1 MPPMRLR
8 ISQHQKVQVSA
19 GQEERYCGDLILK
32 KGARLHSQC
41 ENAYGYHVR
50 CCMREKGNAPYPEVL
65 PPKLQQSSCMAA
77 RCVAPPQQR
86 YAAAKSTVPSRKSV
100 TEAAIQLLLPVLGSD
115 DVVAVAGLGLAV
127 LATAVLVTVVVLVV
141 VAAGFSEGFAVG
153 PVVGSPAVGLAL
165 AEELSVPP
173 PGTSRPSVSP
183 AGGVAASGSITT
195 CGATAPDASTTPLA
209 LKVPPAGVTNR
220 ADTSDPPMHATPLSA
235 PVASSHEASTESR
248 QPAAPLP
255 RPASCRYT
263 P

>member
-127 LATAVLVTVVVLVV
+127 LATVVLVTVVVALFFA
-141 VAAGFSEGFAVG
+141 AAGFSVGFAVG
-153 PVVGSPAVGLAL
+153 PVVGSPAAGLASVGD
-165 AEELSVPP
+165 LSTLS
-173 PGTSRPSVSP
+173 PGTSPPSVSP
-183 AGGVAASGSITT
+183 AGGVATSGSITNMRCYRT
-195 CGATAPDASTTPLA
+195 G
-209 LKVPPAGVTNR
+209 GIH
-220 ADTSDPPMHATPLSA
+220 HATSTKDPTSRRHKPLLA
-235 PVASSHEASTESR
+235 PGDFSR
-248 QPAAPLP
+248 
-255 RPASCRYT
+255 
-263 P
+263 